1 MLTIR
6 FNRVG
11 KKNRAAFRI
20 ALQEKTKAPNRKH
33 VEMLGSYDPHSKIA
47 VLKKERIL
55 HWIGMGA
62 ETSESVHNLLVKE
75 GVVEGKK
82 RAIKMEKPAVKEV
95 PVAETVVEAPVAEA
109 VTAIE
114 APIVAEETVKTE
126 EAPVAV
132 AEAAV
137 TEEPKKET
145 APVVEEAKKEEIVAK
160 A

>member
-11 KKNRAAFRI
+11 KRNRAAFRI
-20 ALQEKTKAPNRKH
+20 ALQEKAKAPGRKH
-33 VEMLGSYDPHSKIA
+33 VEMLGSYDPHSKVA

-55 HWIGMGA
+55 HWISMGA
-62 ETSESVHNLLVKE
+62 EVSESVHNLLVKE

-95 PVAETVVEAPVAEA
+95 PVAETPAEVPVTEVAAASEEVAKVEA
-109 VTAIE
+109 
-114 APIVAEETVKTE
+114 
-126 EAPVAV
+126 
-132 AEAAV
+132 
-137 TEEPKKET
+137 
-145 APVVEEAKKEEIVAK
+145 APVVEETKKEEEAK

>member
-20 ALQEKTKAPNRKH
+20 ALQEKAKAPGRKH
-33 VEMLGSYDPHSKIA
+33 VEMLGSYDPHSKVA

-55 HWIGMGA
+55 HWISMGA

-82 RAIKMEKPAVKEV
+82 RAIKMEKPAAKEQEV
-95 PVAETVVEAPVAEA
+95 GSKEQEEEKPVAETIAEAPV
-109 VTAIE
+109 
-114 APIVAEETVKTE
+114 EEG
-126 EAPVAV
+126 
-132 AEAAV
+132 
-137 TEEPKKET
+137 
-145 APVVEEAKKEEIVAK
+145 KKEEITAAEEAPAAEPSEEK
-160 A
+160 KEA

>member
-6 FNRVG
+6 FSRVG

-20 ALQEKTKAPNRKH
+20 ALQEKAKAPGRKH
-33 VEMLGSYDPHSKIA
+33 VEMLGSYDPHSKVA

-55 HWIGMGA
+55 HWISMGA

-82 RAIKMEKPAVKEV
+82 RAIKMEKPAVKEA
-95 PVAETVVEAPVAEA
+95 PVAETPAE
-109 VTAIE
+109 V
-114 APIVAEETVKTE
+114 P
-126 EAPVAV
+126 V

-137 TEEPKKET
+137 VPEAPVVAEEVVKAET
-145 APVVEEAKKEEIVAK
+145 APVVEEAKKEEEVK

>member
-20 ALQEKTKAPNRKH
+20 ALQEKAKAPGRKH
-33 VEMLGSYDPHSKIA
+33 VEMLGSYDPHSKVA

-55 HWIGMGA
+55 HWISMGA

-82 RAIKMEKPAVKEV
+82 RAIKMEKPAVKEA
-95 PVAETVVEAPVAEA
+95 PVVEAP
-109 VTAIE
+109 
-114 APIVAEETVKTE
+114 AEETPIA
-126 EAPVAV
+126 EAVAV
-132 AEAAV
+132 AEAPVVA
-137 TEEPKKET
+137 EEVVKAEA
-145 APVVEEAKKEEIVAK
+145 APVVEEAKKEEEVK

>member
-20 ALQEKTKAPNRKH
+20 ALQEKAKAPGRKQ
-33 VEMLGSYDPHSKIA
+33 VEMLGSYDPHSKVA

-55 HWIGMGA
+55 HWISMGA

-82 RAIKMEKPAVKEV
+82 RAIKMEKPKAKEEPAPAEEAVAEV
-95 PVAETVVEAPVAEA
+95 PATEEVS
-109 VTAIE
+109 
-114 APIVAEETVKTE
+114 VAEEPAKADEAAVVEEEKKE
-126 EAPVAV
+126 EAP
-132 AEAAV
+132 AA
-137 TEEPKKET
+137 
-145 APVVEEAKKEEIVAK
+145 
-160 A
+160 